1 MAKHI
6 WNGFGS
12 LYGKISPN
20 PSFITGANLKKKP
33 VEEKKP
39 AEEEK
44 PSVGWNNRVCKNCGR
59 PYTQPPPSY
68 SFLNVEEHPLWPG
81 FQLTLYCNK
90 GLCNGVQPSGECK
103 PHIVKTE

>member
-1 MAKHI
+1 MGRLI
-6 WNGFGS
+6 WNESGG
-12 LYGKISPN
+12 LAGKIS
-20 PSFITGANLKKKP
+20 SKTSLVTGANLKKKP

-59 PYTQPPPSY
+59 PYTQPPPWS
-68 SFLNVEEHPLWPG
+68 SFPNSDKHPLWSEYL
-81 FQLTLYCNK
+81 LTAYCRK

-103 PHIVKTE
+103 PQIVKTE